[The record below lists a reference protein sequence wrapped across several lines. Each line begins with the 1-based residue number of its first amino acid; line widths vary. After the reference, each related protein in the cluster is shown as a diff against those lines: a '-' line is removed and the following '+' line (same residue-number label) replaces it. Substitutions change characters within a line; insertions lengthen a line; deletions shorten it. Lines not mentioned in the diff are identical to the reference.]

1 MILLNFLP
9 FFWKNIGVL
18 KTRETSFEMKKKKL
32 KKIMYLTKK
41 KKKRLGEIPQEKARK
56 WISLEGG
63 KIEY

>member
-1 MILLNFLP
+1 M
-9 FFWKNIGVL
+9 
-18 KTRETSFEMKKKKL
+18 KKKL